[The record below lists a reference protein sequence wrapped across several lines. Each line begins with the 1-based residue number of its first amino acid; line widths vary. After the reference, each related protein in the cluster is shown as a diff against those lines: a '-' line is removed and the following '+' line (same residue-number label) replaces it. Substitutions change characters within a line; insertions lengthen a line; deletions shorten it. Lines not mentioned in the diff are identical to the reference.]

1 MSSLDTT
8 QPWGVA
14 PFRAAPFPQPRT
26 ACKTRPDGTIILR
39 SLYEPVQPKQ
49 TCLADFAAHWA
60 RARAGQAAFCEREG
74 DGWKSITWGE
84 LWRQVQVC
92 AARLLGM
99 GLSKDRP
106 LMLLSGN
113 SLEQAVL
120 MMAAEYVGI
129 PAAPVSPPY
138 SLHGGGFARLRDM
151 HALITPGAVFV
162 QSVAPHRAALDALGT
177 PERAIIAVDG
187 AGGDNLAWSAMVEA
201 PLSAAEAT
209 AVAQARD
216 AIRPGDV
223 GRIYFT
229 SGSTGAPKG
238 VPLTVANVRSM
249 IGHNIHLNGGLA
261 DQPSVMLDWLPW
273 HHAFGWLGN
282 VGRTA
287 VLGGTLYIDDGRPTP
302 ELFGRTLA
310 HLRGISPTIFAT
322 VPLAWAMLVSELEK
336 DAALA
341 RSFFKELR
349 YAGYAGAGLPRD
361 IYERI
366 QAMAVRTIG
375 QRLVFMT
382 GFGATETTAQSTSFS
397 RESDDVGNIGVP
409 TPGIEIKLVPV
420 PGADARYEVR
430 TRGRHVFPGY
440 LKRPDL
446 TAAAFDDEGFYCL
459 GDAVRLADTQN
470 PAQGLRYAGRLVE
483 DFKLATGTWVRA
495 GSVRLALLAQCSPL
509 LHEAVICGHDHG
521 FVAALAWPN
530 VQACRQ
536 LAPQLAELDAEA
548 LCTHPHVL
556 AALQEKMQAAPP
568 DRQSTRVQRVM
579 LMAEPPSAEAGEVAD
594 KGYIN
599 QAATRNR
606 RADLVA
612 QLLAVQPTPH
622 IALAHERNARP

>member
-8 QPWGVA
+8 LPWSAA
-14 PFRAAPFPQPRT
+14 PFRAAPFPPPRT
-26 ACKTRPDGTIILR
+26 ACETRPDGTIILR
-39 SLYEPVQPKQ
+39 SLYEPVQPEQ
-49 TCLADFAAHWA
+49 TYLADFAAHWA
-60 RARAGQAAFCEREG
+60 RARADQAAFCERKG
-74 DGWKSITWGE
+74 DGWKSITWGD

-99 GLSKDRP
+99 GLSNEHP

-138 SLHGGGFARLRDM
+138 SLQGGSFARLRDM

-187 AGGDNLAWSAMVEA
+187 ASGANLAWSAMVEA
-201 PLSAAEAT
+201 PLSVAEAA

-216 AIRPGDV
+216 AIRPDDV
-223 GRIYFT
+223 GRIFFT

-238 VPLTVANVRSM
+238 VPLTVANMRSM
-249 IGHNIHLNGGLA
+249 IGHNLHLNSGLTG
-261 DQPSVMLDWLPW
+261 QPSVMLDWLPW

-322 VPLAWAMLVSELEK
+322 VPSAWAMLASELER
-336 DAALA
+336 DATLA
-341 RSFFKELR
+341 RSFFKDLR
-349 YAGYAGAGLPRD
+349 YAGYGGAGLPRD
-361 IYERI
+361 VYDRI
-366 QAMAVRTIG
+366 QAVAVRTIG

-409 TPGIEIKLVPV
+409 TPGVEIKLVPV
-420 PGADARYEVR
+420 PGGDARYEVR

-446 TAAAFDDEGFYCL
+446 TATAFDDEGFYCL
-459 GDAVRLADTQN
+459 GDAVRLADARD

-483 DFKLATGTWVRA
+483 DFKLATGTWVRT

-509 LHEAVICGHDHG
+509 LQEAVICGHDHD

-530 VQACRQ
+530 VQACRK
-536 LAPQLAELDAEA
+536 LAPELAQLDAQA
-548 LCTHPHVL
+548 LCTHPQVV
-556 AALQEKMQAAPP
+556 AALQEKLRAAPP
-568 DRQSTRVQRVM
+568 DGQSTRVQRIM

-612 QLLAVQPTPH
+612 QLLTAQPAPH

>member
-1 MSSLDTT
+1 MSQAETT
-8 QPWGVA
+8 VSWGAA
-14 PFRAAPFPQPRT
+14 PFRAAPFPVPRT
-26 ACKTRPDGTIILR
+26 ACETRPDGTILLR
-39 SLYEPVQPKQ
+39 SLYEPVQPVQ
-49 TCLADFAAHWA
+49 TCLADFASQWA
-60 RARAGQAAFCEREG
+60 RTRANQAAICEREG
-74 DGWKSITWGE
+74 DGWKSITWGK

-99 GLSKDRP
+99 GLSNARP

-138 SLHGGGFARLRDM
+138 SLSGGSFARLRDM
-151 HALITPGAVFV
+151 HALVAPGAVFV
-162 QSVAPHRAALDALGT
+162 QSVAPYRAALDALGT
-177 PERAIIAVDG
+177 AEDAIIAVDG
-187 AGGDNLAWSAMVEA
+187 AGAANRAWSTMVQA
-201 PLSAAEAT
+201 PLSAAEAE
-209 AVAQARD
+209 AVAQGRD
-216 AIRPGDV
+216 AIRADDV
-223 GRIYFT
+223 GRIFFT
-229 SGSTGAPKG
+229 SGSTGVPKG

-249 IGHNIHLNGGLA
+249 LGHNLHLNGGLA
-261 DQPSVMLDWLPW
+261 GQPSVMLDWLPW

-282 VGRTA
+282 VGRTT

-302 ELFGRTLA
+302 ELFGRTLT

-322 VPLAWAMLVSELEK
+322 VPSAWAMLVSELEK

-341 RSFFKELR
+341 RGFFQDLR

-366 QAMAVRTIG
+366 QTMAVRTIG

-409 TPGIEIKLVPV
+409 TPGVEIKLVPV

-459 GDAVRLADTQN
+459 GDAVRLADARD

-483 DFKLATGTWVRA
+483 DFKLATGTWVRT

-509 LHEAVICGHDHG
+509 LQEAVICGHDHD

-530 VQACRQ
+530 IQACRK
-536 LAPQLAELDAEA
+536 LAPELAQLDAQA
-548 LCTHPHVL
+548 LCTHPQVV
-556 AALQEKMQAAPP
+556 AALQEKLRAASP
-568 DRQSTRVQRVM
+568 DGQSTRVQRVM
-579 LMAEPPSAEAGEVAD
+579 LMAEAPSAEAGEVAD

-612 QLLAVQPTPH
+612 QLLTAQPAPY